1 MMRYHDLMKRIQI
14 AVPDAVYIQAKRA
27 LTQHDLTWQKWGQ
40 AQVERLTEDLDTFGI
55 PLTEMAVDKSQ
66 FMTKIQEKLVGALRE
81 SAFILLAKKN
91 DQSKWVE
98 HKENEVERL
107 KLELLDVFDLESK
120 GKWNK
125 LKAAK
130 QAIEFYRPRLKTFI
144 TKANTQFPRYYKT
157 QPTKGIAAE
166 DLEPILN
173 EILQSLPTD

>member
-1 MMRYHDLMKRIQI
+1 MRRIQI
-14 AVPDAVYIQAKRA
+14 AVPDAVYAQAKKA
-27 LTQHDLTWQKWGQ
+27 LTEHSLTWQKWGQ

-55 PLTEMAVDKSQ
+55 PLTEMTVDKSQ
-66 FMTKIQEKLVGALRE
+66 FMTKIQEKLVGTLRE

-91 DQSKWVE
+91 GQSKWLE

-130 QAIEFYRPRLKTFI
+130 QAIEFYRPRLKTFV
-144 TKANTQFPRYYKT
+144 TKANTQYPRYYKA
-157 QPTKGIAAE
+157 QPKKGITAE
-166 DLEPILN
+166 NLEPVLN
-173 EILQSLPTD
+173 EILQSLPG